1 MHMKGVGDC
10 SIPYHEVPRGKVLW
24 HDLSIIK
31 DGSEENNY
39 EVQSA
44 SNHV

>member
-10 SIPYHEVPRGKVLW
+10 SIPYQQVPRGKVLW
-24 HDLSIIK
+24 HDLSEIK
-31 DGSEENNY
+31 DGSEENND
-39 EVQSA
+39 EVQSV